1 MSVKSSQ
8 GNSTLQ
14 WLQKPTFQL
23 NSSCKN
29 PFQNSARCTMD
40 GKKRNKRV
48 VVIKLLWQNH
58 SDNSRNIITKSSKRI
73 CLKRSVAV
81 AVAWVLPQMSEG
93 PNAKNSNQHY
103 QCNFGTSKIT
113 NIHATWHD
121 PTKQCMILNKRQSTH
136 IDF

>member
-1 MSVKSSQ
+1 MNKF
-8 GNSTLQ
+8 TLVHL
-14 WLQKPTFQL
+14 WIINYDSFKWTF
-23 NSSCKN
+23 
-29 PFQNSARCTMD
+29 A
-40 GKKRNKRV
+40 
-48 VVIKLLWQNH
+48 I
-58 SDNSRNIITKSSKRI
+58 
-73 CLKRSVAV
+73 LKRSVAV